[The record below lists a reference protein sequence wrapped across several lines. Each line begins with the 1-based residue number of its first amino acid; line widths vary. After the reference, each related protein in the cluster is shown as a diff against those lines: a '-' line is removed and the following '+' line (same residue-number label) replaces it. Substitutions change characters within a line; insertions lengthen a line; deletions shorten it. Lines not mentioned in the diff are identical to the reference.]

1 MSTGAPRGLFG
12 FLANPTAGADAAP
25 ESTGT
30 FPMPV
35 ADFIAA
41 DYLRWSDIVLT
52 RREWTPLSW
61 LIRYATRS
69 NFAHAALVF
78 LTPKWQL
85 GWRSTYIIESVFSGV
100 EVTDLA
106 DYSKYS
112 RLSLAVKRVNHGW
125 FDDRVRKRVR
135 GRMLDDIKAEYA
147 FSTLFGLGR
156 QFVFGVESAV
166 RGHKQTVL
174 RRRELNKRAAK
185 EFICSGF
192 IQRGYAQGVYEFIR
206 DGVVPTSA
214 FKDIIFDRTIA
225 SMLPDDWSEFT
236 PAEQADIVAEFIDAF
251 QDHLFAVT
259 PRDIETHAASDWIYV
274 LHDGL
279 AYEVSSYDEVCA
291 ILKMKPSTP

>member
-1 MSTGAPRGLFG
+1 MSSGAPRGLFG
-12 FLANPTAGADAAP
+12 FLTNSTPGSDAAP
-25 ESTGT
+25 AGTGA

-52 RREWTPLSW
+52 RREWTPVSW
-61 LIRYATRS
+61 LIRYASRA
-69 NFAHAALVF
+69 NFAHVALVF

-85 GWRSTYIIESVFSGV
+85 GWHSTYLIESVFSGV

-112 RLSLAVKRVNHGW
+112 RLSLAVKRINHGW
-125 FDDRVRKRVR
+125 FDEQVRKRVR

-147 FSTLFGLGR
+147 FSMLFGLGR
-156 QFVFGVESAV
+156 QLLFGVESAV
-166 RGHKQTVL
+166 RGHKQTVV
-174 RRRELNKRAAK
+174 RRREMNRKSAK

-206 DGVVPTSA
+206 DGLVPTSA
-214 FKDIIFDRTIA
+214 FKDVIFDRNLA
-225 SMLPDDWSEFT
+225 AMLPDDWSEFT
-236 PAEQADIVAEFIDAF
+236 PAEQVEILAEYLDAF

-259 PRDIETHAASDWIYV
+259 PRDIETHAASDWVYV
-274 LHDGL
+274 LHNGL
-279 AYEVSSYDEVCA
+279 AYEVSSYEEVCA
-291 ILKMKPSTP
+291 ILEIKPAAA